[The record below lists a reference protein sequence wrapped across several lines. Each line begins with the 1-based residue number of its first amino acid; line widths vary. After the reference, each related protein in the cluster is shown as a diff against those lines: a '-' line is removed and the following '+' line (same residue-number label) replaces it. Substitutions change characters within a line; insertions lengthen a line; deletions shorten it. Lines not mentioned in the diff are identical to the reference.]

1 MAYWLLKT
9 EPDIYGWDDLVSD
22 GKTTWDGVKGGLAL
36 KNLAKMRPGDG
47 AFIYHTGREKQIVG
61 MAEVVGEPYPD
72 SSQPDSKINMVD
84 LVPVSS
90 LERPVTLRELKN
102 RAGEHS
108 SKGTPNLW
116 EGWDL
121 LRIHRLSVVPVSE
134 EQWEAILKISQSP

>member
-9 EPDIYGWDDLVSD
+9 EPDTYGWKDLVSD

-36 KNLAKMRPGDG
+36 KNLAQMRSGDG

-61 MAEVVGEPYPD
+61 MAEVAGEPYRDP
-72 SSQPDSKINMVD
+72 SQPDARINLVD
-84 LVPVSS
+84 LVPIAS
-90 LERPVTLRELKN
+90 LEKPVTLRELKN
-102 RAGEHS
+102 RAENHS
-108 SKGTPNLW
+108 STGTANPW

-134 EQWEAILKISQSP
+134 EQWKAVIKISQGQ